1 MKIAANAQETRRDK
15 QEQNSE
21 RGQIEH
27 IDQKWKEKK
36 KRKRSLFPFQI
47 TYSSTNQY
55 YKSSPKKSTEAWQNR
70 QNNTKEGT
78 KNYFSTKGTK
88 NYGI

>member
-1 MKIAANAQETRRDK
+1 MKIPVNAQETRRDK

-27 IDQKWKEKK
+27 IDQKWKK
-36 KRKRSLFPFQI
+36 KRGKDL
-47 TYSSTNQY
+47 YSPSKLHIPALTNTIRVRL
-55 YKSSPKKSTEAWQNR
+55 KKSTEAWQNR

-88 NYGI
+88 NYGL